1 MSVGMTTVPRFATDG
16 LVFVC
21 PSRRGISL
29 HPYSARLNIQPRAL
43 ALASALTACFV
54 GLPGPAESHAAGS
67 RHDRVERSIIRSI
80 NGIRAGNG
88 LHSVHANR
96 RLGRSADFH
105 SRDMLRANF
114 FAHASSNGDSF
125 AQRVESFLPSN
136 RIGETL
142 AYVPKGQGSEGQ
154 RIVDMWMNSPPH
166 RASLLNPSFRRI
178 GVARRRGT
186 LGNQRVTVFTADFA
200 SKH

>member
-1 MSVGMTTVPRFATDG
+1 
-16 LVFVC
+16 LLQ
-21 PSRRGISL
+21 L
-29 HPYSARLNIQPRAL
+29 HSARLHIRPRAIAIAL
-43 ALASALTACFV
+43 FAALAAVAL
-54 GLPGPAESHAAGS
+54 PAPAQSHASGS

-80 NGIRAGNG
+80 NAIRAGSG
-88 LHSVHANR
+88 LHAVRADR
-96 RLGRSADFH
+96 RLARSADFH

-114 FAHASSNGDSF
+114 FAHASSNGQSF
-125 AQRVESFLPSN
+125 AQRVESFRPSN

-166 RASLLNPSFRRI
+166 RASLLNPSFRRV